1 MTPAERIE
9 ACRAA
14 IQADIAELDRAT
26 KAADRPRATRDSPNP
41 RQGRVWKAL
50 EALQESID
58 ALMQAEKDSK
68 Q

>member
-1 MTPAERIE
+1 MTPTKRVE
-9 ACRAA
+9 ACRLAV
-14 IQADIAELDRAT
+14 QADLAELDRAT

-50 EALQESID
+50 EALQASAD